1 MSTDGSGAVLG
12 RTGLA
17 LVKVGAEATGEPPE
31 PRLFLNRELSWLAFN
46 ERVLS
51 EARDSTLPLFERLKF
66 LAIAGS
72 NFDEFFMIR
81 VAGLKQQI
89 VEHISETPAD
99 GMSAADQLRAISDR
113 VHALTAGMDA
123 VWFDD
128 LLPTLAAHSIHIVAP
143 GMFTPEQREAAR
155 EYFQLHVFPALTPL
169 AVDPGHPFPQLRN
182 KSLNIAILLWKQ
194 QSKRRGTP
202 KVPRENLL
210 AVVQVPSV
218 LQRLVKLPSATGQ
231 AFVLLGELIE
241 SHVGELFP
249 GYEVKQTARFRVTRN
264 SDMLVDEEESEDLLS
279 TIQQELRRRELG
291 AAVRLELAASAS
303 PELEMMLT
311 LLLKIG
317 SADVYRMRAPF
328 QLQDLLGIT
337 DRDPRPE
344 LRPEPLSP
352 VVPPILRDSSVVEVM
367 ARRDLLLHHP
377 YESFEPVNRFIEEAA
392 DDPSVLAIK
401 MTLYRTSGDSPAVRA
416 LERAAHNGKQV
427 TALVEIKARFDEA
440 NNIAWARRLE
450 QNGVHVVYGLI
461 GLKTHCKIALV
472 VRREGG
478 GIRRYLHIGTGNY
491 NPQTAR
497 QYTDISLFTARAE
510 LAEDVSSLFNVL
522 TGYSDPPRWKKLAV
536 APFDLQTR
544 IVSLIERETHKAL
557 RGEPARIT
565 AKMNS
570 LVDPVAIQALYA
582 ASQAGVEIDLNVRG
596 ICCLRPGLPGTSERI
611 RVFSVVDRFL
621 EHSRVFA
628 FGDGDKAEVYIAS
641 ADWMPRNFHR
651 RIEVMCP
658 VEEPALKRRL
668 LDEVLG
674 MPMRDNVKARR
685 LLVDGTYVPVDRPG
699 PKLRSQT
706 ALLEAARQSAE
717 VPEPVLRAVIPPTI
731 PV

>member
-1 MSTDGSGAVLG
+1 
-12 RTGLA
+12 
-17 LVKVGAEATGEPPE
+17 
-31 PRLFLNRELSWLAFN
+31 
-46 ERVLS
+46 
-51 EARDSTLPLFERLKF
+51 
-66 LAIAGS
+66 
-72 NFDEFFMIR
+72 
-81 VAGLKQQI
+81 
-89 VEHISETPAD
+89 
-99 GMSAADQLRAISDR
+99 
-113 VHALTAGMDA
+113 
-123 VWFDD
+123 
-128 LLPTLAAHSIHIVAP
+128 
-143 GMFTPEQREAAR
+143 
-155 EYFQLHVFPALTPL
+155 
-169 AVDPGHPFPQLRN
+169 
-182 KSLNIAILLWKQ
+182 
-194 QSKRRGTP
+194 
-202 KVPRENLL
+202 
-210 AVVQVPSV
+210 
-218 LQRLVKLPSATGQ
+218 
-231 AFVLLGELIE
+231 
-241 SHVGELFP
+241 
-249 GYEVKQTARFRVTRN
+249 
-264 SDMLVDEEESEDLLS
+264 
-279 TIQQELRRRELG
+279 
-291 AAVRLELAASAS
+291 VRLELAASAS

-344 LRPEPLSP
+344 LRPEPLSA

-544 IVSLIERETHKAL
+544 IVSLIERETQKAL

-628 FGDGDKAEVYIAS
+628 FGDGDKAEVFIAS

-674 MPMRDNVKARR
+674 IPLRDNVKARR
-685 LLVDGTYVPVDRPG
+685 LTVDGTYVPVDRPG

-706 ALLEAARQSAE
+706 ALLEAAKQSAE
-717 VPEPVLRAVIPPTI
+717 VVEPVLRAVVPPIIPT
-731 PV
+731 

>member
-1 MSTDGSGAVLG
+1 MSTDTGAVSR

-46 ERVLS
+46 ERVLG
-51 EARDSTLPLFERLKF
+51 EARDSSLPLFERLKF
-66 LAIAGS
+66 LSIAGS

-81 VAGLKQQI
+81 VAGLKQQV
-89 VEHISETPAD
+89 VEHVSETPAD
-99 GMSAADQLRAISDR
+99 GMSPADQLRAISDR
-113 VHALTAGMDA
+113 VHALTADMDA
-123 VWFDD
+123 AWFDD
-128 LLPTLAAHSIHIVAP
+128 LLPTLAAHNIHIVAP
-143 GMFTPEQREAAR
+143 GSFTPEQREAGR

-194 QSKRRGTP
+194 QNRKRGP
-202 KVPRENLL
+202 KMPRENLL

-231 AFVLLGELIE
+231 SFALLGELIE

-264 SDMLVDEEESEDLLS
+264 SDLLVDEEESEDLLS

-344 LRPEPLSP
+344 LRPEPLSA

-544 IVSLIERETHKAL
+544 IVSLIERETQKAL

-628 FGDGDKAEVYIAS
+628 FGDGDKAEVFIAS

-674 MPMRDNVKARR
+674 IPLRDNVKARR
-685 LLVDGTYVPVDRPG
+685 LTVDGTYVPVDRPG

-706 ALLEAARQSAE
+706 ALLEAAKQSAE
-717 VPEPVLRAVIPPTI
+717 VVEPVLRAVVPPIIPT
-731 PV
+731 